1 MNIVR
6 KLRLIVGIAAI
17 VLVATIAIFLY
28 NNRPDSDYDLIKEKL
43 LGTWI
48 SDSENEEI
56 NWYEDESGNLVM
68 SFSDKENGDN
78 YKRMIADLCYN
89 EDSFSLE
96 SGNILYYEAA
106 GEMTCKCY
114 LYLNGDEMYTTINGK
129 DLHLIRSGV
138 TQVNLDHSRFYVEK
152 RMELLGSWI
161 DTESNHY
168 LFEGH
173 GKQADFGLTA
183 YVKDNKSIYII
194 TDIVETTD
202 SKEISLIDYD
212 YVILATD
219 TSDNSEVLIPIK
231 YTDSGIDLYLN
242 ETIIS
247 LKNLH

>member
-1 MNIVR
+1 MNIAR
-6 KLRLIVGIAAI
+6 KIKIIAGIAAV
-17 VLVATIAIFLY
+17 VLVAAIAIFLY
-28 NNRPDSDYDLIKEKL
+28 NNRPASDYDQIKEKL

-56 NWYEDESGNLVM
+56 NWYVDDKNNLFM

-96 SGNILYYEAA
+96 RGNILYYEAA

-161 DTESNHY
+161 DTESNYY
-168 LFEGH
+168 LFEGY

-231 YTDSGIDLYLN
+231 NTDSGIDLYLN